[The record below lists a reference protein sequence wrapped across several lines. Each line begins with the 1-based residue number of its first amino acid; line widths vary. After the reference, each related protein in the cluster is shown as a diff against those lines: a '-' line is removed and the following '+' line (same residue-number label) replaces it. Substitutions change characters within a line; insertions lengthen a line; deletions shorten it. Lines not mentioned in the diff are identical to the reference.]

1 VRTMRYTIL
10 FVDDEP
16 EVLTSLRMAFEGKY
30 RVLTAQSG
38 REALELLR
46 QEDVAVVIA
55 DQRMPGMTGAEMLA
69 EAQKISPKS
78 VRMVLTAYTDVDD
91 LMSAINQGQ
100 IYRYI
105 LKPWEPEEL
114 EQEIKR
120 AVELY
125 SMAVELE
132 RKRRELEEANRRLAE
147 AHRRLEE
154 ENILLRREVARRYSF
169 GEVVGESPEM
179 KRILELAAK
188 AATSSL
194 TVLISGE
201 TGTGKELVAKVIH
214 ANGPR
219 RDRPFLSVNCAALP
233 EALLESELFGHRK
246 GAFTGATEDRKGLF
260 EAADGG
266 TLFLDE
272 VGEMSPSLQAK
283 LLRALETGEVRRL
296 GETQIKRVDVRVI
309 AATNRDLE
317 KDVRDG
323 RFRRDLFYRLNIF
336 PIRIPPLRER
346 REDIPL
352 LAGHFLKDTGK
363 RLSPEAL
370 DLLVKYDWPGNV
382 RELKNEMERAAV
394 LAEGN
399 VIGPDVL
406 SDRIRT
412 STKPS
417 FRGTLRE
424 ILDRTEREVI
434 ERVLKEC
441 KGNRSEAARR
451 LGLSRWSLLRKMERL
466 GIK

>member
-1 VRTMRYTIL
+1 
-10 FVDDEP
+10 
-16 EVLTSLRMAFEGKY
+16 LTSLRMAFEGRY

-46 QEDVAVVIA
+46 QEDVAVIIA

-69 EAQKISPKS
+69 EAQKISPES

-105 LKPWEPEEL
+105 LKPWKPEEL

-147 AHRRLEE
+147 AQRRLEE

-179 KRILELAAK
+179 KEVLKLAAK
-188 AATSSL
+188 AAMSSL
-194 TVLISGE
+194 TVLISGK
-201 TGTGKELVAKVIH
+201 TGTGKELIAKVIH

-219 RDRPFLSVNCAALP
+219 KEGPFLSVNCAALP
-233 EALLESELFGHRK
+233 EVLLESELFGHRK

-283 LLRALETGEVRRL
+283 LLRVLETGEVRRL

-336 PIRIPPLRER
+336 PIHIPPLRER

-370 DLLVKYDWPGNV
+370 NLLVKYDWPGNV
-382 RELKNEMERAAV
+382 RELKNEMERVVV

-412 STKPS
+412 GKRPP
-417 FRGTLRE
+417 FRRTLRE

>member
-1 VRTMRYTIL
+1 MGRYTLL

-16 EVLTSLRMAFEGKY
+16 EVLTSLRMAFEGSY

-46 QEDVAVVIA
+46 YEDVAVIVA
-55 DQRMPGMTGAEMLA
+55 DQRMPGMTGAELLA
-69 EAQKISPKS
+69 EAQKVSPKS
-78 VRMVLTAYTDVDD
+78 VRMVLTAYTDVSD

-114 EQEIKR
+114 EQEVKR

-132 RKRRELEEANRRLAE
+132 RKQRELEEANKRLAE
-147 AHRRLEE
+147 AQRRLEE

-246 GAFTGATEDRKGLF
+246 GAFTGASEDRKGLF
-260 EAADGG
+260 EAAGGG

-283 LLRALETGEVRRL
+283 LLRVLETGEVRRL
-296 GETQIKRVDVRVI
+296 GETQARKVDVRII
-309 AATNRDLE
+309 AATNRNLE
-317 KDVRDG
+317 SDVHAG
-323 RFRRDLFYRLNIF
+323 RFREDLFYRLNVF
-336 PIRIPPLRER
+336 PIYIPPLRQR
-346 REDIPL
+346 KEDIPL
-352 LAGHFLKDTGK
+352 LAGYFLENTGK
-363 RLSPEAL
+363 RLSPEAV
-370 DLLVKYDWPGNV
+370 DLLVNYDWPGNV

-394 LAEGN
+394 LAEGE
-399 VIGPDVL
+399 VIEPDVL

-434 ERVLKEC
+434 EGVLREC
-441 KGNRSEAARR
+441 GGNRSEAARR
-451 LGLSRWSLLRKMERL
+451 LGLARWSLLRKMERL
-466 GIK
+466 GIRG